1 MAKLKLAPKG
11 GHATGSWGVVPGG
24 NPTGREGVFDQLEVR
39 RKLDRLRWVFVR
51 GGNSTGRNGVP
62 ITQHMAKPK
71 FIEDQDQLEK
81 LAPVMKAPIKR
92 HVFVCNGKSCSQV
105 GSAEVKAE
113 FVRILEEKG
122 LRQGKES
129 KGRNPMGEIVLT
141 DCGSVGF
148 CSIGVAVL
156 VYPEG
161 VWYGQVQAEDVPEI
175 IEEHLE
181 KGRVVERLA
190 LIELDPS

>member
-1 MAKLKLAPKG
+1 M
-11 GHATGSWGVVPGG
+11 
-24 NPTGREGVFDQLEVR
+24 N
-39 RKLDRLRWVFVR
+39 
-51 GGNSTGRNGVP
+51 
-62 ITQHMAKPK
+62 KPK
-71 FIEDQDQLEK
+71 FIDDRDQLEK

-92 HVFVCNGKSCSQV
+92 HVFVCNGKSCSAV
-105 GSAEVKAE
+105 GSAEVKSE
-113 FVRILEEKG
+113 FERILDEKG

-156 VYPEG
+156 VYPDG
-161 VWYGQVQAEDVPEI
+161 IWYGQVTAADVPEI

-181 KGRVVERLA
+181 KGQVVQRLA
-190 LIELDPS
+190 LIDLGS